1 MFSIRQWW
9 DRLVVYGPKY
19 GYYPNPVKTVLI
31 TKNGQYNNA
40 VRMFKDTDITV
51 SDSGH
56 RYLGGALGSDS
67 FLETFAQAKIS
78 GWVSD
83 IEQLSVFAKSQP
95 HAAFAAFTYGLSH
108 RWTYLTRV
116 LPTSTDL
123 LQPLETVIHQT
134 FLLAVTGQ
142 PACNNTIYQLL

>member
-1 MFSIRQWW
+1 MISIRQWW

-19 GYYPNPVKTVLI
+19 GYYPNLVKTVLI
-31 TKNGQYNNA
+31 TKIGQYNNA

-51 SDSGH
+51 FDSGH

-67 FLETFAQAKIS
+67 VLETFAQAKIS

-95 HAAFAAFTYGLSH
+95 HAAFAAFTHGLSH
-108 RWTYLTRV
+108 RWTYYRL
-116 LPTSTDL
+116 
-123 LQPLETVIHQT
+123 
-134 FLLAVTGQ
+134 
-142 PACNNTIYQLL
+142 

>member
-1 MFSIRQWW
+1 MAPR
-9 DRLVVYGPKY
+9 
-19 GYYPNPVKTVLI
+19 
-31 TKNGQYNNA
+31 
-40 VRMFKDTDITV
+40 VRF
-51 SDSGH
+51 
-56 RYLGGALGSDS
+56 L
-67 FLETFAQAKIS
+67 LETFAQAKIS

-95 HAAFAAFTYGLSH
+95 HAAFAAFTHGLSH

-134 FLLAVTGQ
+134 FLPAVTGQ
-142 PACNNTIYQLL
+142 PACNDIVSQLLSLPPHFGGLGVTKPLSLSQCQHAS